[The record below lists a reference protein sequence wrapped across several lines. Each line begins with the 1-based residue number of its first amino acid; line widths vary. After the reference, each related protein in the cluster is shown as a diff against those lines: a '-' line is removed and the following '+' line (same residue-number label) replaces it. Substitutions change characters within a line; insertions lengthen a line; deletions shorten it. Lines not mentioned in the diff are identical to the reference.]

1 MGLFQGK
8 AKRSVLAKQK
18 PKKAGKKKRNDG
30 GIPFKWQ
37 LAAAAAFLGLGLYG
51 TYRLKQRAINWLAS
65 TDKAIDWRIS
75 LKPEDGATVSD
86 QTWSTIY
93 DTARKTLG
101 HGSSEELKR
110 TAAAIQRLDAFAR
123 VSVVRL
129 SQQDVAIEV
138 RARQPVL
145 CVKADQLRLVGAAGE
160 VFGSPEKDGIP
171 CPGPVVAGVF
181 DERASGA
188 TGGKRFT
195 LAEDFTLEVSPEEHD
210 GLKEAVALQAEAKR
224 RQVKIRTMDFQK
236 FRGFLVVLAEPDGLE
251 LELGRAPFG
260 PKLEKLDGLL
270 RKLHEKG
277 EQAAR
282 IELDYQGKAFIK
294 LKKM

>member
-18 PKKAGKKKRNDG
+18 PKKAGAKKKPDG
-30 GIPFKWQ
+30 RWP
-37 LAAAAAFLGLGLYG
+37 LAWKLLAGAGLVGLALFG
-51 TYRLKQRAINWLAS
+51 TYQLKRRAVAWLAS
-65 TDKAIDWRIS
+65 NDKPIAWRIT

-86 QTWSTIY
+86 QTWSSIY
-93 DTARKTLG
+93 ETARKTLAQG
-101 HGSSEELKR
+101 GSEDLKR

-145 CVKADQLRLVGAAGE
+145 CVKADQLRLIGADGE

-171 CPGPVVAGVF
+171 CPGPVLVDIF

-188 TGGKRFT
+188 TGGKRFS
-195 LAEDFTLEVSPEEHD
+195 LAEDFTLDVSPEEREA
-210 GLKEAVALQAEAKR
+210 LKEAVSLQSEGKR
-224 RQVKIRTMDFQK
+224 RQLKIRSMDYQK

-270 RKLHEKG
+270 QKLHEKG

>member
-8 AKRSVLAKQK
+8 QKRSVLAKQK
-18 PKKAGKKKRNDG
+18 PKKTGKKKKPEG
-30 GIPFKWQ
+30 LPWQWKAGI
-37 LAAAAAFLGLGLYG
+37 AAVVFGLGLFG
-51 TYRLKQRAINWLAS
+51 TYKLKQKAVSWLAS
-65 TDKAIDWRIS
+65 SEKPIDWRIS

-86 QTWSTIY
+86 QTWSSIY
-93 DTARKTLG
+93 DTARKTLAR
-101 HGSSEELKR
+101 GSADDLRR

-145 CVKADQLRLVGAAGE
+145 CVKADQLRLVGAQGE
-160 VFGSPEKDGIP
+160 VFGSPEKDGVP
-171 CPGPVVAGVF
+171 CPGPTLSGVF
-181 DERASGA
+181 AERASGA

-195 LAEDFTLEVSPEEHD
+195 LAEDFTLDVSPEEREA
-210 GLKEAVALQAEAKR
+210 LKEAVALQFEAKH
-224 RQVKIRTMDFQK
+224 RQLVLRSLDYQK
-236 FRGFLVVLAEPDGLE
+236 FRGFLAVLTEPDGLE

-260 PKLEKLDGLL
+260 PKLEKLSGLL
-270 RKLHEKG
+270 QKLREKG
-277 EQAAR
+277 EQAQR